1 MSETSWG
8 SARRGSLPARRRCS
22 SRRPPASFHNR
33 RTAPHCPRHNALRA
47 ILRCLDRLQPEDR
60 QTLKA
65 VIRDYLLPDG
75 RRWLDAADK
84 NGLHWLDT
92 AEEG

>member
-1 MSETSWG
+1 M
-8 SARRGSLPARRRCS
+8 
-22 SRRPPASFHNR
+22 
-33 RTAPHCPRHNALRA
+33 
-47 ILRCLDRLQPEDR
+47 
-60 QTLKA
+60 KA